1 MFTATRYGRG
11 SYFAVNSAYSANYAE
26 PNAQG
31 HKYILQARVITGDWI
46 QGNSSMKSAPL
57 KPNSNETYDSV
68 VDDDDNTEIFV
79 VFYDTSAYPE
89 YIIKFQ

>member
-1 MFTATRYGRG
+1 MYGKG
-11 SYFAVNSAYSANYAE
+11 SYFAVKSAFSANYAE

-46 QGNSSMKSAPL
+46 QGTPSMKNAPL

-68 VDDDDNTEIFV
+68 VDNVDNTEIFV